1 MTITRSDKLI
11 RAEGRLQYELELAA
25 EAVERLEG
33 ITDPHVQAIRT
44 DYILMVNH
52 IRVEIY
58 MIHNEMDRGK
68 GAAEDD
74 LPGVCVLS
82 PAEDA

>member
-1 MTITRSDKLI
+1 MTITRSDKLV

-33 ITDPHVQAIRT
+33 ITDPHVQAILT
-44 DYILMVNH
+44 DYVLMANH
-52 IRVEIY
+52 IRTEIY
-58 MIHNEMDRGK
+58 MIHAEMDRAK

-74 LPGVCVLS
+74 LQGMCVLS